1 MERCARAPRSSSSAN
16 ESRVPP
22 LIVSKVV
29 SRLVCPVRLPRPRHR
44 ASGSAVPLSQTA
56 RSAAFRVARVRG
68 KPSAMLPRHE
78 PAGASRPVKAEMI
91 RSPLRS
97 LFTMIAT
104 APRVSLSHAHRQVQD
119 ALLRRG
125 NIADARAS
133 CLDIADRPW
142 LFVFVSGCRLRSVVL
157 QLATARVR
165 GERCGVD

>member
-1 MERCARAPRSSSSAN
+1 M
-16 ESRVPP
+16 
-22 LIVSKVV
+22 
-29 SRLVCPVRLPRPRHR
+29 
-44 ASGSAVPLSQTA
+44 
-56 RSAAFRVARVRG
+56 AFRVARVRG
-68 KPSAMLPRHE
+68 KLSAMLPRHE

-104 APRVSLSHAHRQVQD
+104 APRVSLSHAHRQAQA

-125 NIADARAS
+125 HIADARAS

-157 QLATARVR
+157 QLATARRGLRRWVR
-165 GERCGVD
+165 TDSVESCHVRRARSARRSRESVLRVCGRTVVVSAVSVTVSGLR